1 MALSI
6 SQLVNDYGTY
16 SGGTLIGQL
25 GARAT
30 VPSNGWG
37 GVRGVPYSNITFIVK
52 VNGTDYASSAWLA
65 EQKNGNPYIH
75 QRSVARVNTRNVS
88 SMTIDSTPFANR
100 TDELYAEV
108 RATTT
113 LGKNDDNI
121 LKYINYLL
129 DGSDEASPAIPTFGN
144 FTPAL
149 SANPNPPSTR
159 VITSPTG
166 NTYNVG
172 KVVGRRGSQ
181 SWLGVYQPENDLE
194 GSYPGMTFKPT
205 GYDGSVEGQEALS
218 VSIPPVPTDVEE
230 EVVVPPVEIIKEEPI
245 KQEPIEIGPIPD
257 LSDYFDYTDPV
268 FGDINTDFG
277 FGLGGDVSIGNTNQF
292 TSVNSA
298 GDDFMTRASR
308 AYSGTYNDDNEFNEP
323 EIFN

>member
-129 DGSDEASPAIPTFGN
+129 DGSDEASKAIPTFGT
-144 FTPAL
+144 FTPTL
-149 SANPNPPSTR
+149 SSNPNPPSNR

-166 NTYNVG
+166 KTYDVG
-172 KVVGRRGSQ
+172 KVVGTRGGQ

-194 GSYPGMTFKPT
+194 GGYPGMTFKPT
-205 GYDGSVEGQEALS
+205 GYDGSIGGEEALS

-230 EVVVPPVEIIKEEPI
+230 EVVVPPIEII
-245 KQEPIEIGPIPD
+245 KQEPLEMEPISFTD
-257 LSDYFDYTDPV
+257 LSDYLDPI

-298 GDDFMTRASR
+298 GDDFMTRASK

-323 EIFN
+323 DIFN